1 MDKELFDQLLTSIRE
16 AGAISRGE
24 MEPSRRF
31 AFAEGVAHRCNF
43 DEQDVKG
50 IREKLQLSQN
60 EFAGLLRVN
69 VRTLQNWE
77 QRRRRPT
84 GPAAALLKIVA
95 TAPEA
100 ALQALHAG

>member
-1 MDKELFDQLLTSIRE
+1 MDKQLFEELMVSIKQAGSIVRGEAAPSRSFTVEDRDVKAIRE
-16 AGAISRGE
+16 GLR
-24 MEPSRRF
+24 
-31 AFAEGVAHRCNF
+31 
-43 DEQDVKG
+43 
-50 IREKLQLSQN
+50 LSQS
-60 EFAGLLRVN
+60 EFANLMRVN

-100 ALQALHAG
+100 ALEALHSPS

>member
-1 MDKELFDQLLTSIRE
+1 MDKKLFEELVGSIRQTGSI
-16 AGAISRGE
+16 ARGE
-24 MEPSRRF
+24 TAPSRSF
-31 AFAEGVAHRCNF
+31 VVE
-43 DEQDVKG
+43 EQDVKA
-50 IREKLQLSQN
+50 IRENLHLSQT
-60 EFAGLLRVN
+60 EFANLMRVN

-100 ALQALHAG
+100 ALQALHNG

>member
-1 MDKELFDQLLTSIRE
+1 VDNQLFEDLVLSIKQ

-24 MEPSRRF
+24 VVPSQSF
-31 AFAEGVAHRCNF
+31 TIE
-43 DEQDVKG
+43 DQDVRA
-50 IREKLQLSQN
+50 IREGLQLSQS
-60 EFAGLLRVN
+60 EFANLMRVN

-95 TAPEA
+95 TAPHEA
-100 ALQALHAG
+100 LRALHS